1 MDYYQVFDLPKTAT
15 QDEITKKYR
24 VLAKQYHPDRNPG
37 DKAAEDKF
45 KEISAAY
52 DVIGDPEK
60 RSFYDAHGHAPGR
73 RSAPPPPRPS
83 TVQASDFYKSVF
95 NTFFGGDVS
104 GRHVQ
109 VRLEID
115 LEDTLKDIVRNVTYS
130 KRKTC
135 PTCRGC
141 GASSFKPCGHCLG
154 SGQVTKTENPPF
166 VFTGPCPHC
175 QGQGKT
181 DAVRC
186 GDCSG
191 SGYSLI
197 KDCNIDVKIPAGI
210 DQGMQVRVRGAGEA
224 GSPGEPPGDLFVVVL
239 IKKHEFFSREGA
251 NLTIEIPV
259 SYSTLVAGGEILI
272 PTLDKT
278 FMSVKVPPGT
288 QNGTRFRLKGRGMPD
303 IQKPKNTGDILAS
316 VKLEVPQGVDDEY
329 KELIEKLREVEA
341 KNPSPRVKAYSDRV
355 K

>member
-1 MDYYQVFDLPKTAT
+1 MDYYQVFDLPRTAT

-37 DKAAEDKF
+37 DKSAEDKF

-60 RSFYDAHGHAPGR
+60 RAFYDSHGHAPGR
-73 RSAPPPPRPS
+73 RSSPPPPQPS
-83 TVQASDFYKSVF
+83 TVNASDFYKSVF
-95 NTFFGGDVS
+95 GTFFGGDVR

-109 VRLEID
+109 VRLEVD
-115 LEDTLKDIVRNVTYS
+115 LEDVLKESTHSIVYS
-130 KRKTC
+130 KRKVCT
-135 PTCRGC
+135 TCRGC
-141 GASSFKPCGHCLG
+141 GASSFKPCQHCLG
-154 SGQVTKTENPPF
+154 SGQITKTDKPPF
-166 VFTGPCPHC
+166 VFTTSCPHC

-181 DAVRC
+181 DSVRC
-186 GDCSG
+186 ADCSG
-191 SGYSLI
+191 SGYGLI
-197 KDCNIDVKIPAGI
+197 KDCKLDVKIPAGI
-210 DQGMQVRVRGAGEA
+210 DQGMQVRVRGAGEDGA
-224 GSPGEPPGDLFVVVL
+224 SGDPPGDLFVVVL
-239 IKKHEFFSREGA
+239 IKPHEFFSRDGA

-259 SYSTLVAGGEILI
+259 SYSTLVSGGEILI

-303 IQKPKNTGDILAS
+303 IQKPKTNGDILAS
-316 VKLEVPQGVDDEY
+316 VKLEVPQGLDAEY
-329 KELIEKLREVEA
+329 TELMEKLREFES
-341 KNPSPRVKAYSDRV
+341 KNPSPKVKAYADRV